1 MINMDYCRF
10 ENTLHAMEE
19 CLNHIEECEETS
31 DREIKYAKRLYEA
44 CKEFIDRCNDNGI
57 KKYEDEGY
65 VMSSCLLKEGLSD
78 NKKWLWGSTKCVRA
92 ISHHDN
98 SVDF

>member
-1 MINMDYCRF
+1 
-10 ENTLHAMEE
+10 MEE

-65 VMSSCLLKEGLSD
+65 VYFE
-78 NKKWLWGSTKCVRA
+78 
-92 ISHHDN
+92 
-98 SVDF
+98 

>member
-31 DREIKYAKRLYEA
+31 DKEIKYAKRLYEA

-65 VMSSCLLKEGLSD
+65 VYFEQG
-78 NKKWLWGSTKCVRA
+78 
-92 ISHHDN
+92 
-98 SVDF
+98 

>member
-1 MINMDYCRF
+1 MDYCRF

-57 KKYEDEGY
+57 KKYEDEGE
-65 VMSSCLLKEGLSD
+65 KGLVVDGVSEEIAEIEVTVTYQKYQVSD
-78 NKKWLWGSTKCVRA
+78 VSIN
-92 ISHHDN
+92 
-98 SVDF
+98 